1 MPKRKRVETSQ
12 EREHGLE
19 QAERRGAERGGT
31 LSRTWFEGNEL
42 KREPKKREPK
52 GKSHTRPR
60 A

>member
-1 MPKRKRVETSQ
+1 MPKRKRVETPQ

-19 QAERRGAERGGT
+19 QVERRGAERGGT
-31 LSRTWFEGNEL
+31 LSGTWFEGNEL
-42 KREPKKREPK
+42 KREPKKKEPK